1 MTTAGEILAV
11 DDNPVN
17 RRLLVATLSAQ
28 GYSVTPASNGRE
40 ALAILRNGSAR
51 RFDVVLLDIV
61 MPEMDGYET
70 LRAIRADRSLQDLPV
85 LMISAVDEIE
95 SVIECVKIGATDYL
109 AKPFNADLL
118 RARIES
124 SLATKRL
131 RDLELE
137 YLDQVQKLTG
147 AASAVEAGSFQ
158 ASVLDDVALRDDEL
172 GRLARVFQ
180 QMAREVRAR
189 EERLIEEVRDLR
201 IEIDDARQNRQVA
214 EITESD
220 FYRRLTSEAEVL
232 RGIIGDSQQRDDGP
246 D

>member
-1 MTTAGEILAV
+1 MTAAGEILV
-11 DDNPVN
+11 VEDNPVN
-17 RRLLVATLSAQ
+17 RKLLVATLSAQ
-28 GYSVTPASNGRE
+28 GYSVTPAVNGRE
-40 ALAILRNGSAR
+40 ALEKLRNGRAR

-61 MPEMDGYET
+61 MPEMDGYDT

-95 SVIECVKIGATDYL
+95 SVIECVKMGATDYL

-124 SLATKRL
+124 SLTAKRL

-137 YLDQVQKLTG
+137 YLDQVRKLTD
-147 AASAVEAGSFQ
+147 AASAVEVGTFQ
-158 ASVLDDVALRDDEL
+158 TSILDDVAGRHDEL

-180 QMAREVRAR
+180 RMAREVRAR
-189 EERLIEEVRDLR
+189 EERLIEEVRELR
-201 IEIDDARQNRQVA
+201 IEIDEARQNRQVA

-220 FYRRLTSEAEVL
+220 FYRRLTSEAEIL
-232 RGIIGDSQQRDDGP
+232 RRIVSDPES
-246 D
+246 

>member
-1 MTTAGEILAV
+1 
-11 DDNPVN
+11 
-17 RRLLVATLSAQ
+17 
-28 GYSVTPASNGRE
+28 
-40 ALAILRNGSAR
+40 
-51 RFDVVLLDIV
+51 
-61 MPEMDGYET
+61 MDGYST
-70 LRAIRADRSLQDLPV
+70 LRAIRADRTLQDLPV

-124 SLATKRL
+124 SLAAKRL

-147 AASAVEAGSFQ
+147 AASAVEAGTFQ
-158 ASVLDDVALRDDEL
+158 TSILDDVADRHDEL

-189 EERLIEEVRDLR
+189 EERLIEEVRELR
-201 IEIDDARQNRQVA
+201 IEIDEARQNRQVA

-220 FYRRLTSEAEVL
+220 YYQRLTSEAEVL
-232 RGIIGDSQQRDDGP
+232 RRIIGDPEINGA
-246 D
+246 